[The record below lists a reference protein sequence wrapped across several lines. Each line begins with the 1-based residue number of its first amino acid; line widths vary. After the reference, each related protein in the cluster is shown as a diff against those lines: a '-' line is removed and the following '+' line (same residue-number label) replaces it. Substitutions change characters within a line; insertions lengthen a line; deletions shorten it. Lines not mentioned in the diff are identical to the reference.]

1 MKKYNYREIFII
13 IMVVLM
19 IGSIAFI
26 TLHKKSNK
34 KDHLYLTG
42 TTKLKINNST
52 ALTDNIGKKETSK
65 DYSINFKVNGDK
77 LKSKKVKYEIFIKQ
91 INTVNTI
98 NEKYIKVYLTEKNTK
113 KPLINRPISF
123 AKLLSSS
130 RDIDA
135 RQIYIGSIR
144 SKDVIN
150 IKLNMWLADTYTI
163 NNENKSFEVMVGVN
177 VLN

>member
-1 MKKYNYREIFII
+1 MHIQ
-13 IMVVLM
+13 
-19 IGSIAFI
+19 
-26 TLHKKSNK
+26 
-34 KDHLYLTG
+34 
-42 TTKLKINNST
+42 NS
-52 ALTDNIGKKETSK
+52 
-65 DYSINFKVNGDK
+65 Y
-77 LKSKKVKYEIFIKQ
+77 IKQ
-91 INTVNTI
+91 INTVNSI

-163 NNENKSFEVMVGVN
+163 NSENKSFEVMVGVN